1 MKFYFSLSSFNVHL
15 LLLMQ
20 IITHIH
26 LSLSLSLSHL
36 RSKNEIP
43 LFFISLCNV
52 YPLSLMRIIIHIQ
65 LSLSLSLSLSVC
77 KTRNA
82 SVIIVASLANVSNE
96 LNRNLL
102 SLSLSFEQHKCNF
115 LFFRLPNVTSTLSH

>member
-15 LLLMQ
+15 LLLMR

-26 LSLSLSLSHL
+26 LSLSLSHL

-43 LFFISLCNV
+43 LFFISLYNV

-65 LSLSLSLSLSVC
+65 LSLSLSLCVC
-77 KTRNA
+77 VQNEECIRNH
-82 SVIIVASLANVSNE
+82 
-96 LNRNLL
+96 RC
-102 SLSLSFEQHKCNF
+102 FPC
-115 LFFRLPNVTSTLSH
+115 